1 MMGNPFRRPANLVSA
16 GFSYLRSHVYPDA
29 VIQGMPVTVSVELTN
44 NCNLRCPE
52 CFSGS
57 GRMTRSRGYM
67 DISLFEKITR
77 ELRPYLYEMNL
88 YFQGESMLHPDIKLF
103 LEKSR
108 KISTTLSTNGHFLS
122 QDNAEMLALSGLNR
136 LIVSLDGMD
145 QEIYSIYRINGDIKD
160 VLNGVRN
167 VSEAIRRNSSGLKLL
182 IQFLVNRMNEHQ
194 IPAIRLFAK
203 EVNAP
208 VRFKSMQIIN
218 ENTFEKWLPE
228 EKKFRRYELK
238 GNKYSILSRLPD
250 NCARMWFNPVI
261 TWDGK
266 VVPCC
271 FDKDAEYVMGDVNKE
286 SFREIWTGEGYRKF
300 RKGILSGRKMNSIC
314 RNCTSGLYWKII
326 S

>member
-1 MMGNPFRRPANLVSA
+1 MMLNHLQRPANLVSA
-16 GFSYLRSHVYPDA
+16 GFSYLRSHMFRDGV
-29 VIQGMPVTVSVELTN
+29 VRGMPVTVSVELTN
-44 NCNLRCPE
+44 NCNLSCPE

-67 DISLFEKITR
+67 DISLFEKIVG
-77 ELRPYLYEMNL
+77 ELKPYLFELSL
-88 YFQGESMLHPDIKLF
+88 YFQGESMLHPGFQLF

-108 KISTTLSTNGHFLS
+108 GIRTTLATNGHFLS
-122 QDNAEMLALSGLNR
+122 PVNAEMLSRSGLNK
-136 LIVSLDGMD
+136 LIISLDGMD
-145 QEIYSIYRINGDIKD
+145 QKIYSEYRISGDVKD
-160 VLNGVRN
+160 VLSGIRN
-167 VSEAIRRNSSGLKLL
+167 VSEAIRRNSSKLKLV
-182 IQFLVNRMNEHQ
+182 IQFLVNRMNENQ
-194 IPAIRLFAK
+194 IPAVRRFAE
-203 EVNAP
+203 EVNASL
-208 VRFKSMQIIN
+208 RLKSMQIIN
-218 ENTFEKWLPE
+218 DNAFEKWLPE

-271 FDKDAEYVMGDVNKE
+271 FDKDAEYVMGDINKG
-286 SFREIWTGEGYRKF
+286 SFREIWTGESYRMF
-300 RKGILSGRKMNSIC
+300 RRGILSGRKMNSIC